1 MRTNFLNLTTAA
13 GNITI
18 SICLLIVW
26 GSVLS
31 LKLCVSPSL
40 WLNPVNWTNPDCQ
53 TIQDVTKEMSKGNES
68 VNPVNVFNSSD
79 FVSSATTENPHFYL
93 LNAITIGIIL
103 PLGAASIIGCFPEKW
118 TPKMH
123 KVDQILTSNRSN
135 LETLKASFVFFLGL
149 IFSLIAAPLWI
160 NLSFI
165 NTSCKGYIIWNL
177 TTYLASITISI
188 FIILKLKIFQL
199 LIDKMSSKK
208 LGKFKA
214 SSSPRK
220 KQKNSKIK
228 TVVATFTT
236 ICLAAGCSLH
246 FVKNFVLITGGM
258 TGGVCTNEIY
268 LTSILITTFNVM
280 SLVLSIVT
288 LAFYAVTSIIPPTTI
303 NTRTNAECTSTR

>member
-1 MRTNFLNLTTAA
+1 MRTNFLNVTTAA
-13 GNITI
+13 GNITL

-26 GSVLS
+26 GLVLS
-31 LKLCVSPSL
+31 LKLCVPPSL
-40 WLNPVNWTNPDCQ
+40 WLNPINWTTPDCQ
-53 TIQDVTKEMSKGNES
+53 TIQEVTKDMSKTNDS
-68 VNPVNVFNSSD
+68 IDPVNAFNERD
-79 FVSSATTENPHFYL
+79 FGSSAATENPHFYL

-149 IFSLIAAPLWI
+149 LFSLIAAPLWI
-160 NLSFI
+160 NISFI
-165 NTSCKGYIIWNL
+165 TTSFKGYVIWNL

-214 SSSPRK
+214 SSRSRK
-220 KQKNSKIK
+220 NQKNSTIK
-228 TVVATFTT
+228 TAVATFTT
-236 ICLAAGCSLH
+236 LCLGACCSLH
-246 FVKNFVLITGGM
+246 FTKNFVLITGGM
-258 TGGVCTNEIY
+258 TGEVCANEIY
-268 LTSILITTFNVM
+268 LTSILITIVNVT

-288 LAFYAVTSIIPPTTI
+288 LSFYAKTCIISPTTI
-303 NTRTNAECTSTR
+303 NTRNNDHLM